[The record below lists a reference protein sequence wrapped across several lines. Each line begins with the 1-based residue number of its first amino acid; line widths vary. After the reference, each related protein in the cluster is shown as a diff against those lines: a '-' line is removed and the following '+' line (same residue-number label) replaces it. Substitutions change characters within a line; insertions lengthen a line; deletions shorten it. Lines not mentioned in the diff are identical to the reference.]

1 MENSLDDI
9 WRIPAPAKLNL
20 FLHITGVR
28 EDGYHNLQ
36 TIFQLLDYSDLVTLQ
51 RRKDGEINRTNGLDG
66 LDASDDLIIKAAK
79 ALQQYSGTKWGADLG
94 VTKHLP
100 VGGGLGGG
108 SSDAASTLMGLN
120 KLWQCNFSQTELQ
133 TIGRSLGA
141 DVPVFINGKNAWA
154 EGIGDVLTDID
165 LPEKWYLI
173 IHPEV
178 HISTADL
185 FSSDELTRDKALL
198 KIRDFPDADT
208 SNVFEEAAR
217 KQYPEVDN
225 ALRWLSGFSEP
236 KMTGTGSCIFTS
248 FDSEEAAKRLLVQV
262 PKQWNSFIAK
272 SVVHSPM
279 LDVVN
284 KIPTG

>member
-28 EDGYHNLQ
+28 VDGYHNLQ
-36 TIFQLLDYSDLVTLQ
+36 TVFQLLDYSDEVSLQ
-51 RRKDGEINRTNGLDG
+51 RRIDGKINRTNGLAG
-66 LDASDDLIIKAAK
+66 LDPADDLVIKAAK
-79 ALQQYSGTKWGADLG
+79 ALRQYSNTTWGADIG
-94 VTKHLP
+94 VTKRLP
-100 VGGGLGGG
+100 VGGGIGGG

-120 KLWQCNFSQTELQ
+120 ALWQCNLTHAELLKL
-133 TIGRSLGA
+133 GRSLGA

-154 EGIGDVLTDID
+154 EGIGDLLTDID
-165 LPEKWYLI
+165 LPEKWYLV

-178 HISTADL
+178 HISTANL

-208 SNVFEEAAR
+208 SNVFEKVAR

-225 ALRWLSGFSEP
+225 ALHWLSEFSEP
-236 KMTGTGSCIFTS
+236 KMTGTGSCVFAG
-248 FDSEEAAKRLLVQV
+248 FDSEEAAVRLLPQV
-262 PKQWNSFIAK
+262 PEHWNSFIAK
-272 SVVHSPM
+272 SVTHSPM
-279 LDVVN
+279 LDAIS
-284 KIPTG
+284 KIPSV